1 MVLNFRTLISNLFK
15 SEVLFPGNPCR
26 PGGNVEFLENGDM
39 ELLDIG
45 ITLSYKEFCVSQN
58 LPVSKAIDN
67 VFCGDNYMF
76 FKTATD
82 MNGNL
87 IVRACIPPKIKNEKF
102 RYL

>member
-1 MVLNFRTLISNLFK
+1 MLISNLFK
-15 SEVLFPGNPCR
+15 GEVLFPGNPCR

-45 ITLSYKEFCVSQN
+45 ITLTYKEFCVSQN
-58 LPVSKAIDN
+58 LPDA
-67 VFCGDNYMF
+67 
-76 FKTATD
+76 D

>member
-1 MVLNFRTLISNLFK
+1 
-15 SEVLFPGNPCR
+15 
-26 PGGNVEFLENGDM
+26 M

-58 LPVSKAIDN
+58 LPVSKAINN
-67 VFCGDNYMF
+67 VFFGDKLTTIYF
-76 FKTATD
+76 LKTATD